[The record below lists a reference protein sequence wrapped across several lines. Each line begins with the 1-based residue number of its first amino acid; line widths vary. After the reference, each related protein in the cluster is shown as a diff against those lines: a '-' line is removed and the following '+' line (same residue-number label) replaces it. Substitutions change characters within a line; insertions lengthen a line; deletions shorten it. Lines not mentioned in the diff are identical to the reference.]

1 MKTIAIV
8 GASLAGLHAARALR
22 ARGHAGRL
30 IVIGEEPWRPY
41 DRPPL
46 SKQFLTQGWT
56 PEQLALEDDKAPLD
70 VEWRL
75 GCRATALDLARRR
88 LTLADGEQVAFDGL
102 VIATGAAP
110 RRLPLNE
117 LAGTHVVRTLDDATA
132 LAAALER
139 QPTHVVIVG
148 AGFIGLEVAA
158 SCRERGLAVTL
169 VESAPVPLGRLLGDA
184 MGEAVTALHTARGVA
199 LRRGVSVTGHEADAQ
214 GRVRAVRLSDGSRLE
229 TDLVVVAIGV
239 TPDVDWLQGS
249 GLTLDDG
256 VLCDETCLAAPGV
269 VAAGDVAR
277 WPNRRTGETRRVE
290 HWDNAVRQGKHAA
303 ARLLDADGS
312 ATAPF
317 ELLPWFWSDQYDRKI
332 QLYGS
337 ALTHDE
343 VRVVEGSAEDG
354 RFIALY
360 RRGTALGAVLCV
372 NMARALPAYR
382 ALLERRASFDDA
394 LLAGAQRVAA

>member
-22 ARGHAGRL
+22 ARGHEGRL

-46 SKQFLTQGWT
+46 SKQFLTKGWT
-56 PEQLALEDDKAPLD
+56 AQQLALEDEQAPLD

-75 GCRATALDLARRR
+75 GRRATALDLAQRR
-88 LTLADGEQVAFDGL
+88 LTLDDGDAVAFDGL
-102 VIATGAAP
+102 VIATGAAA

-117 LAGTHVVRTLDDATA
+117 LRGTHVVRTLADATA
-132 LAAALER
+132 LAEALAR
-139 QPTHVVIVG
+139 RPSHVVIIG

-158 SCRERGLAVTL
+158 SCRERGLVVTL
-169 VESAPVPLGRLLGDA
+169 VESAPVPLGRILGHT
-184 MGEAVTALHTARGVA
+184 MGEAITALHTARGVA
-199 LRRGVSVTGHEADAQ
+199 LRRGVSVSGHEADDE
-214 GRVRAVRLSDGSRLE
+214 GRVRAVVLSDGSRLE

-239 TPDVDWLQGS
+239 TPDVAWLQGS

-256 VLCDETCLAAPGV
+256 VVCDETCLAAPGV

-303 ARLLDADGS
+303 ARLLNAENTG
-312 ATAPF
+312 AF

-343 VRVVEGSAEDG
+343 VRVVEGSTEDG

-360 RRGTALGAVLCV
+360 RQGAALSAVLCV

-382 ALLERRASFDDA
+382 ALLERRAPFEEA
-394 LLAGAQRVAA
+394 LAHAPRAVA

>member
-8 GASLAGLHAARALR
+8 GASLAGLHAARTLR
-22 ARGHAGRL
+22 ARGHEGRL

-56 PEQLALEDDKAPLD
+56 PQQLALEDDKTPLD

-75 GCRATALDLARRR
+75 GRRATALDLAQRR
-88 LTLADGEQVAFDGL
+88 LTLEDGDAVAFDGL
-102 VIATGAAP
+102 VIATGAAA

-117 LAGTHVVRTLDDATA
+117 LRGTHVVRTLDDATA
-132 LAAALER
+132 LAEALAR
-139 QPTHVVIVG
+139 RPSHVVIVG

-169 VESAPVPLGRLLGDA
+169 VESAPVPLGRILGNA
-184 MGEAVTALHTARGVA
+184 MGEAITALHTARGVA
-199 LRRGVSVTGHEADAQ
+199 LRRGVSVTGHEADAE
-214 GRVRAVRLSDGSRLE
+214 GHVRAVVLSDGCRLE

-239 TPDVDWLQGS
+239 TPDVAWLQGS

-256 VLCDETCLAAPGV
+256 VVCDETCLAAPGV

-343 VRVVEGSAEDG
+343 VRVVEGSTEDD

-360 RRGTALGAVLCV
+360 RQGDALSAVLCV

-382 ALLERRASFDDA
+382 ALLERRAHFEEA
-394 LLAGAQRVAA
+394 LAHAPRAMA

>member
-1 MKTIAIV
+1 MNTIAIV
-8 GASLAGLHAARALR
+8 GASLAGLHAARTLR
-22 ARGHAGRL
+22 ARGHTGRL
-30 IVIGEEPWRPY
+30 IVVGEEAWRPY

-56 PEQLALEDDKAPLD
+56 PQQLALEDEKAPLD
-70 VEWRL
+70 AEWRL
-75 GCRATALDLARRR
+75 DRRAMGLDLAQRR
-88 LTLADGEQVAFDGL
+88 LTLSDGEQIGFDGL
-102 VIATGAAP
+102 VIATGAAA

-117 LAGTHVVRTLDDATA
+117 LGGTHVVRTLDDAKA
-132 LAAALER
+132 LAAALD
-139 QPTHVVIVG
+139 QAPSHVVIVG

-158 SCRERGLAVTL
+158 SCRARGLAVTL
-169 VESAPVPLGRLLGDA
+169 VESAPVPLGRILGEA
-184 MGEAVTALHTARGVA
+184 MGETITALHTARGVQV
-199 LRRGVSVTGHEADAQ
+199 RRGAAVSHHEADAQ
-214 GRVRAVRLSDGSRLE
+214 GRIRAVVLSDGSRLE

-239 TPDVDWLQGS
+239 APDVAWLQGS
-249 GLTLDDG
+249 GLTLEDG

-303 ARLLDADGS
+303 TRLLDADGS
-312 ATAPF
+312 ATGAF

-343 VRVVEGSAEDG
+343 VSVVEGSTEEG

-360 RRGTALGAVLCV
+360 RQGPLLSAVLCV

-382 ALLERRASFDDA
+382 ALLERRAPFAEA
-394 LLAGAQRVAA
+394 LAHAPRAVA